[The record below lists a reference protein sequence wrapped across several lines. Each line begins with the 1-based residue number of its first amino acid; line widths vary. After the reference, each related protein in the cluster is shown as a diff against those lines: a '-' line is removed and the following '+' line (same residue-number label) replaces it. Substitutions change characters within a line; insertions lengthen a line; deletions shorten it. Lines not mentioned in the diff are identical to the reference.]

1 MYIYIHIH
9 IYILIFGTINNK
21 NDNDMM
27 ITPLYGF
34 SNDSYRVT
42 GSQVVLEWKN
52 SCNTEAFENA
62 MLDLHNQIL
71 LAKVVV

>member
-1 MYIYIHIH
+1 MYIYI
-9 IYILIFGTINNK
+9 YISIFYFFVLLIVK
-21 NDNDMM
+21 M
-27 ITPLYGF
+27 IMTMIIAHLYGF
-34 SNDSYRVT
+34 SNDIYRVT

>member
-1 MYIYIHIH
+1 MYIYI
-9 IYILIFGTINNK
+9 YISIFYFFVLLIVK
-21 NDNDMM
+21 M
-27 ITPLYGF
+27 IMTMIIAHLYGF
-34 SNDSYRVT
+34 SHDIYRVT

-71 LAKVVV
+71 FAKVVV

>member
-1 MYIYIHIH
+1 
-9 IYILIFGTINNK
+9 
-21 NDNDMM
+21 M
-27 ITPLYGF
+27 IMTMIIAHLYGF
-34 SNDSYRVT
+34 SHDIYRVT

-71 LAKVVV
+71 FAKVVV